1 MSVVAN
7 RPESTSTSQTG
18 ITDQSQAIHCY
29 PDSGYGSVSIA
40 SRSPSLS
47 SFKSNYSAS
56 TAPTSYSPTSS
67 GSYRTCDSAASLDR
81 ILESVFKRIP
91 HEVYENILNQLQY
104 LHAGPGQSGCMTC
117 FQRDLH
123 ALSLTCRPWEKAVRG
138 RLYNHIDI
146 IGSDSPAQLKKYRLK
161 RGSRLKLLRRTLRE
175 RKLLANLVLELRV
188 PQIDLLFTTG
198 KHTGGQLQEYRDLVA
213 SVVMVCPNLERLL
226 GLTIP
231 FNHEFDRLTH
241 ALSTRR
247 KLKEHTWIL
256 CEATQTSEASPRSTS
271 CPGSLGPLQMFEF
284 LDYHTSWTNL
294 ETLMLYGLSQTALE
308 PSVFL
313 RMLNLLPS
321 LHNLCISNFDADAF
335 ADSALLCLPSLET
348 LRLENLPG
356 VTDAG
361 LTQYTSRPESLALK
375 SLVLIEPNIDSLLVI
390 SKILASLRSLE
401 RLKIEQTEKCP
412 TLNSDGI
419 IFQPLLAS
427 PSLKYLHWDVAC
439 PNPSTA
445 LTRLDFA
452 PFAKPLQHVETPN
465 SHLAQSILAGG
476 FPHLDALRAPSDIE
490 PPGALQAVCQPIP
503 RGQALLQPD
512 RFSLP
517 RSSHGS
523 IPTRPMALPGVNN
536 MTSARIRA
544 QTFIDM
550 ATRDTE
556 TGMQVLITDHSDS
569 FVPDSALEASED
581 EAEME
586 LDETGIWETRQ
597 DRPRANPVPEDHEG
611 PVTVFDFRMP
621 AYMGRTG
628 SKTSEKD
635 ISIPRF
641 ILHPDIVG
649 QDADGGLISWK
660 HILAANQSLTFAAGV
675 GVNFFGGKGVSS
687 PIIDEPLSPTSTATT
702 PRFGWGSI
710 ASRSA
715 MATSPITPTTPTTPL
730 TPMSISPTAAP
741 PWEKDVCTGSWNY
754 SHKSGRDWWFH
765 MERERPVMAELYDI
779 KRLF

>member
-7 RPESTSTSQTG
+7 RPESASMPCTA
-18 ITDQSQAIHCY
+18 ITHNHNYS
-29 PDSGYGSVSIA
+29 DSVYGSPVPSIP
-40 SRSPSLS
+40 SRTSSFS
-47 SFKSNYSAS
+47 SFKTNY
-56 TAPTSYSPTSS
+56 TAPTVPTSYSPTSS
-67 GSYRTCDSAASLDR
+67 GSYRTCDSAASLDK
-81 ILESVFKRIP
+81 ILESVFKRVP
-91 HEVYENILNQLQY
+91 QEVYENILDQLHY
-104 LHAGPGQSGCMTC
+104 LHTGPNQSGCITC

-123 ALSLTCRPWEKAVRG
+123 ALSLTCRPWEKAVRS
-138 RLYNHIDI
+138 RLYNRIDI
-146 IGSDSPAQLKKYRLK
+146 VGSDSPAQLKKYRLK

-198 KHTGGQLQEYRDLVA
+198 KHTAQWQEYRDLIA

-256 CEATQTSEASPRSTS
+256 CEAMETSEASPRSTS

-284 LDYHTSWTNL
+284 LNYHASWTNL
-294 ETLMLYGLSQTALE
+294 ETLMLYGLDQTALE

-313 RMLNLLPS
+313 RMIDLLPS
-321 LHNLCISNFDADAF
+321 LRNLCVSNFDADAF
-335 ADSALLCLPSLET
+335 SDTALLCLPSLES

-361 LTQYTSRPESLALK
+361 LAQYTSRPESSTLK
-375 SLVLIEPNIDSLLVI
+375 SLALVELNIDSLLVI
-390 SKILASLRSLE
+390 SKILASLQNLE
-401 RLKIEQTEKCP
+401 RFKIVQTEKCP
-412 TLNSDGI
+412 TLNTDGI
-419 IFQPLLAS
+419 LFQPLLAS
-427 PSLKYLHWDVAC
+427 SSLKFLHWDIAC

-445 LTRLDFA
+445 LTRVDLA
-452 PFAKPLQHVETPN
+452 PFAKPLQHTETPN
-465 SHLAQSILAGG
+465 SHLAQSILFGG
-476 FPHLDALRAPSDIE
+476 FPRLDALRAPSDIE

-512 RFSLP
+512 RYSLP

-523 IPTRPMALPGVNN
+523 VQTRPMALPGGNN
-536 MTSARIRA
+536 LTSARIRA

-550 ATRDTE
+550 AARDTE
-556 TGMQVLITDHSDS
+556 TGLQVLITDHSDS
-569 FVPDSALEASED
+569 YVPDNTLEASDD
-581 EAEME
+581 EAENE
-586 LDETGIWETRQ
+586 LDETGMWETPQ
-597 DRPRANPVPEDHEG
+597 DRLKPNPIPEDHEG

-621 AYMGRTG
+621 SYMGRIG
-628 SKTSEKD
+628 AKTSERD

-649 QDADGGLISWK
+649 QDADGGLVSWK
-660 HILAANQSLTFAAGV
+660 HILSANQSLTFAAGV
-675 GVNFFGGKGVSS
+675 GVNCFGSKGVSS
-687 PIIDEPLSPTSTATT
+687 PTVEEPLSPTSTST

-710 ASRSA
+710 ASITST
-715 MATSPITPTTPTTPL
+715 MATSPITPTTPS
-730 TPMSISPTAAP
+730 TPMSMSSSNVP

-765 MERERPVMAELYDI
+765 MERERPVKAELYDV

>member
-1 MSVVAN
+1 MSIVAN
-7 RPESTSTSQTG
+7 RPESASMPYTAIPHSHSYSDSVCGSSVPSVPSRTSSF
-18 ITDQSQAIHCY
+18 
-29 PDSGYGSVSIA
+29 
-40 SRSPSLS
+40 S
-47 SFKSNYSAS
+47 SFKTNYTAS
-56 TAPTSYSPTSS
+56 TVPTSYSPSSS
-67 GSYRTCDSAASLDR
+67 GSYRTCDSAASLDK
-81 ILESVFKRIP
+81 ILESVFKRVP
-91 HEVYENILNQLQY
+91 QEVYENILDQLQY
-104 LHAGPGQSGCMTC
+104 LHSGPNQSGCMTC

-138 RLYNHIDI
+138 RLYNRIHIV
-146 IGSDSPAQLKKYRLK
+146 GNDSPAQLKKYRLK

-198 KHTGGQLQEYRDLVA
+198 KHTAQWQEYRDLIA

-247 KLKEHTWIL
+247 KLKEHTWVL
-256 CEATQTSEASPRSTS
+256 CEATETSEASPRSTS

-284 LDYHTSWTNL
+284 LNYHASWTNL
-294 ETLMLYGLSQTALE
+294 ETLMLYGLDRTALE

-313 RMLNLLPS
+313 RTIDLLPS
-321 LHNLCISNFDADAF
+321 LRNLCVSNFDADAF
-335 ADSALLCLPSLET
+335 SDTALLCLPSLES

-361 LTQYTSRPESLALK
+361 LAQYTSRPESSTLK
-375 SLVLIEPNIDSLLVI
+375 SLTLIEPNIDSLLVI
-390 SKILASLRSLE
+390 SKILASLQNLE
-401 RLKIEQTEKCP
+401 RFKIVQTEKCP
-412 TLNSDGI
+412 TLNTDGI
-419 IFQPLLAS
+419 VFQPLLAS
-427 PSLKYLHWDVAC
+427 SSLRFLHWDVAC

-452 PFAKPLQHVETPN
+452 PFAKPLQHTETPN
-465 SHLAQSILAGG
+465 SHLAQSILCGG
-476 FPHLDALRAPSDIE
+476 FPRLDALRAPSDIE

-512 RFSLP
+512 RYSLP

-523 IPTRPMALPGVNN
+523 VQTRPMALPGGNN
-536 MTSARIRA
+536 LTSARIRA

-550 ATRDTE
+550 AARDTE
-556 TGMQVLITDHSDS
+556 TGLQVLITDHSDS
-569 FVPDSALEASED
+569 YVPENALEASDD
-581 EAEME
+581 EAENE
-586 LDETGIWETRQ
+586 LDETGMWEIPQ
-597 DRPRANPVPEDHEG
+597 DRPKPNPIPEDHEG
-611 PVTVFDFRMP
+611 PITVFDFRMP

-628 SKTSEKD
+628 AKISERD

-641 ILHPDIVG
+641 ILRPDIVG
-649 QDADGGLISWK
+649 QDADGGLVSWK
-660 HILAANQSLTFAAGV
+660 HILAANQSFNFAAGV
-675 GVNFFGGKGVSS
+675 GVNCFGSRGVSS
-687 PIIDEPLSPTSTATT
+687 PTIEEPLSPTSTST

-710 ASRSA
+710 ASITST
-715 MATSPITPTTPTTPL
+715 MSTSPITPTTPP
-730 TPMSISPTAAP
+730 TPMSMSGMSVP

-754 SHKSGRDWWFH
+754 SHKDGRDWWFH
-765 MERERPVMAELYDI
+765 MERERPVKAELYEV

>member
-7 RPESTSTSQTG
+7 RPESASMPYSQP
-18 ITDQSQAIHCY
+18 IHNY
-29 PDSGYGSVSIA
+29 SDSGYAGSVPSIP
-40 SRSPSLS
+40 SRTSSLS
-47 SFKSNYSAS
+47 SFKTNYTAS
-56 TAPTSYSPTSS
+56 TAPTSYSPTSL

-81 ILESVFKRIP
+81 ILESVFKRVP
-91 HEVYENILNQLQY
+91 QEVYENIFDQLQY
-104 LHAGPGQSGCMTC
+104 LHTGPNQSGCMTC

-138 RLYNHIDI
+138 RLYNRIDI
-146 IGSDSPAQLKKYRLK
+146 VGSDSPAQLKKYRLK

-175 RKLLANLVLELRV
+175 RRLLANLVLELRV

-198 KHTGGQLQEYRDLVA
+198 KHTAQWQEYRDLVA

-226 GLTIP
+226 GLSIP

-256 CEATQTSEASPRSTS
+256 CEATETSEASPRSTS

-284 LDYHTSWTNL
+284 LDYHASWTNL
-294 ETLMLYGLSQTALE
+294 ETLMLYGMDQTALE

-313 RMLNLLPS
+313 RMLSLLPS
-321 LHNLCISNFDADAF
+321 LRNLCISNFDADAF
-335 ADSALLCLPSLET
+335 ADTVLLCLPPIES

-356 VTDAG
+356 VTDTG
-361 LTQYTSRPESLALK
+361 LAQYTSRPESSALK
-375 SLVLIEPNIDSLLVI
+375 SLALIELNIDSLLVI
-390 SKILASLRSLE
+390 SKILASLRNLE
-401 RLKIEQTEKCP
+401 RLKIVQTEKCP
-412 TLNSDGI
+412 TLNLEGI
-419 IFQPLLAS
+419 VFQPLLAS
-427 PSLKYLHWDVAC
+427 SSLKFLHWDVAC

-452 PFAKPLQHVETPN
+452 PFAKPLRHQETPN

-476 FPHLDALRAPSDIE
+476 FPQLDALRAPSDIE
-490 PPGALQAVCQPIP
+490 PPGALQAVCQPMP
-503 RGQALLQPD
+503 RGQALTQQD

-523 IPTRPMALPGVNN
+523 IQARPMALPGGNN
-536 MTSARIRA
+536 MTNARIRA

-550 ATRDTE
+550 AAKDTE
-556 TGMQVLITDHSDS
+556 TGMQVLITDHSDGY
-569 FVPDSALEASED
+569 VPDNALEAEED
-581 EAEME
+581 EAEMQ
-586 LDETGIWETRQ
+586 LDETGFWETPQ
-597 DRPRANPVPEDHEG
+597 DRPKRNSIPEGHQG
-611 PVTVFDFRMP
+611 PITVFNFRMP

-628 SKTSEKD
+628 CKTSQKNV
-635 ISIPRF
+635 SIPRF
-641 ILHPDIVG
+641 ILSAEIPG
-649 QDADGGLISWK
+649 QEADGGLISWNNV
-660 HILAANQSLTFAAGV
+660 LAANQSLTFAAGV
-675 GVNFFGGKGVSS
+675 GVNCFGNKGLAS
-687 PIIDEPLSPTSTATT
+687 PVIDEPPLSPTSTATT

-710 ASRSA
+710 AGLTT
-715 MATSPITPTTPTTPL
+715 MATSPITPTTPP
-730 TPMSISPTAAP
+730 TPMSISPSAAP

-765 MERERPVMAELYDI
+765 MERERPVKAKLYDV

>member
-1 MSVVAN
+1 M
-7 RPESTSTSQTG
+7 
-18 ITDQSQAIHCY
+18 
-29 PDSGYGSVSIA
+29 
-40 SRSPSLS
+40 RS
-47 SFKSNYSAS
+47 F
-56 TAPTSYSPTSS
+56 
-67 GSYRTCDSAASLDR
+67 
-81 ILESVFKRIP
+81 ESV
-91 HEVYENILNQLQY
+91 LQKVSRVIV
-104 LHAGPGQSGCMTC
+104 LKTSICGPFLTIVC
-117 FQRDLH
+117 
-123 ALSLTCRPWEKAVRG
+123 LS
-138 RLYNHIDI
+138 YNHIHI
-146 IGSDSPAQLKKYRLK
+146 VGSDSPAQLKKYRLK

-188 PQIDLLFTTG
+188 PHIDVLFTG
-198 KHTGGQLQEYRDLVA
+198 KHTAQWQEYRDLVA

-226 GLTIP
+226 GLSIP

-256 CEATQTSEASPRSTS
+256 CEATETSEASPRSDS

-284 LDYHTSWTNL
+284 LDYHASWTNL
-294 ETLMLYGLSQTALE
+294 ETLMLYGLNQTALE

-321 LHNLCISNFDADAF
+321 LRNLCVSNFDADAF
-335 ADSALLCLPSLET
+335 ADTALLCLPPLET

-361 LTQYTSRPESLALK
+361 LTQYTSRPESLSLQT
-375 SLVLIEPNIDSLLVI
+375 LVLIEPSIDSLLVI
-390 SKILASLRSLE
+390 SKILASLRN
-401 RLKIEQTEKCP
+401 LKRFKIVQSEKCP
-412 TLNSDGI
+412 TLNSDGM

-427 PSLKYLHWDVAC
+427 PSLEFLHWDVAC
-439 PNPSTA
+439 PNPNTA

-465 SHLAQSILAGG
+465 SHLAQSILARG
-476 FPHLDALRAPSDIE
+476 FPRLDSLRAPSDIE
-490 PPGALQAVCQPIP
+490 PPGALQAVCQPIL
-503 RGQALLQPD
+503 RGQALLHPD
-512 RFSLP
+512 RYSLP

-523 IPTRPMALPGVNN
+523 IPTRPMALPGGSN

-550 ATRDTE
+550 AARDTE

-569 FVPDSALEASED
+569 YVPDNALEASDD

-586 LDETGIWETRQ
+586 LDETGMWETPL

-611 PVTVFDFRMP
+611 PITVFDFRMP

-628 SKTSEKD
+628 TKTSD
-635 ISIPRF
+635 RDTSIPRF

-649 QDADGGLISWK
+649 QEADGGLVSWK

-675 GVNFFGGKGVSS
+675 GVNCFGGKSVPS
-687 PIIDEPLSPTSTATT
+687 PINEEPLSPTSTT

-710 ASRSA
+710 TSRTA
-715 MATSPITPTTPTTPL
+715 MTASPITPTTPP
-730 TPMSISPTAAP
+730 TPMSISPSTAP
-741 PWEKDVCTGSWNY
+741 PWEKDACTGSWNY
-754 SHKSGRDWWFH
+754 NHKGGREWWFH
-765 MERERPVMAELYDI
+765 MERERPIKAELYDV

>member
-1 MSVVAN
+1 MSVVAD
-7 RPESTSTSQTG
+7 RPESTSMPYT
-18 ITDQSQAIHCY
+18 AIPHSHSY
-29 PDSGYGSVSIA
+29 SDSVYGSSVPSIP
-40 SRSPSLS
+40 SRSS
-47 SFKSNYSAS
+47 SISSYKTNYTAS
-56 TAPTSYSPTSS
+56 TVPTSYSPTSS
-67 GSYRTCDSAASLDR
+67 GSYRTCDSAASLDK
-81 ILESVFKRIP
+81 ILESVFKRVP
-91 HEVYENILNQLQY
+91 QEVYENILDQLHY
-104 LHAGPGQSGCMTC
+104 LHAGPNQSGCMTC

-138 RLYNHIDI
+138 RLYNRINI

-198 KHTGGQLQEYRDLVA
+198 KHTAQWQEYRDLIA

-256 CEATQTSEASPRSTS
+256 CEATETAEASPRSTS

-284 LDYHTSWTNL
+284 LNYHASWTNL
-294 ETLMLYGLSQTALE
+294 ETLMLYGLDQTALE

-313 RMLNLLPS
+313 RMIDLLPS
-321 LHNLCISNFDADAF
+321 LRNLCVSNFDTDAF
-335 ADSALLCLPSLET
+335 SDTALLCLPSLES

-361 LTQYTSRPESLALK
+361 LAQYTSRPESSTLK
-375 SLVLIEPNIDSLLVI
+375 SLVLIEPNVDSLLVI
-390 SKILASLRSLE
+390 SKILASLQNLE
-401 RLKIEQTEKCP
+401 RFKIVQTEKCP
-412 TLNSDGI
+412 TLNTDGI
-419 IFQPLLAS
+419 VFQPLLAS
-427 PSLKYLHWDVAC
+427 SSLKFLHWDVAC
-439 PNPSTA
+439 PNPHTA
-445 LTRLDFA
+445 LSRLDFA
-452 PFAKPLQHVETPN
+452 PFAKPLQHTETPN
-465 SHLAQSILAGG
+465 SHLAQSILYGG
-476 FPHLDALRAPSDIE
+476 FPRLNALRAPSDIE

-512 RFSLP
+512 RYSLP

-523 IPTRPMALPGVNN
+523 VQTRPMALPGGNN
-536 MTSARIRA
+536 LTSARIRA

-550 ATRDTE
+550 AARDTE
-556 TGMQVLITDHSDS
+556 TGLQVLITDHSDS
-569 FVPDSALEASED
+569 YVPDNALEASDE
-581 EAEME
+581 EAENE
-586 LDETGIWETRQ
+586 LDETGMWETPQ
-597 DRPRANPVPEDHEG
+597 DRPKPNPIPEDHDG

-621 AYMGRTG
+621 SYMGRTG
-628 SKTSEKD
+628 AKISERD

-641 ILHPDIVG
+641 ILHPDVVG
-649 QDADGGLISWK
+649 QDADGGLVSWK
-660 HILAANQSLTFAAGV
+660 NILAANQSLTFAAGV
-675 GVNFFGGKGVSS
+675 GVNCFGSKGVSS
-687 PIIDEPLSPTSTATT
+687 PTIEEPLSPTSTST

-710 ASRSA
+710 ASITST
-715 MATSPITPTTPTTPL
+715 MATSPITPTTPP
-730 TPMSISPTAAP
+730 TPMSMSSMSAP

-754 SHKSGRDWWFH
+754 SHKGGRDWWFH
-765 MERERPVMAELYDI
+765 MERERPIKAELYDV